1 MSTRTRQLI
10 YGLLAGALLI
20 LVAVGVLR
28 QEQADAVT
36 QLVAAALDVATLIM
50 MIVAVR
56 HVTPDSWSGLRVALY
71 SLMGVAA
78 GLAAVFGIALPPGA
92 LGVAE
97 QVLDGIGM
105 GVLALAAYRA
115 TPVVSEYDPQH
126 D

>member
-1 MSTRTRQLI
+1 MDARTRQLI
-10 YGLLAGALLI
+10 YGLLAAALLVLI
-20 LVAVGVLR
+20 AVGAVR
-28 QEQADAVT
+28 QEQADAITKLVT
-36 QLVAAALDVATLIM
+36 VALDVATAAM
-50 MIVAVR
+50 MIVAAR